1 MKIKNLISCALCGL
15 TLFACSP
22 SGGEK
27 DAEMDCFITD
37 LMERMT
43 LREKLGQLN
52 LPSGGDLV
60 TGSVMNGELSDMIR
74 KQEIGGFFNVK
85 GIQKINALQH
95 LAVEESRLKI
105 PLLVGADVIHGYE
118 TIFPIPLALSCSW
131 DTLAV
136 ERMARISAIE
146 ASADGINW
154 TFSPMVDICRDAR
167 WGRIAEGNG
176 EDPYLG
182 SLMAKAYV
190 RGYQGNNMQGNDEIL
205 ACVKHF
211 ALNNQENDRHNIDVT
226 ISDRAL
232 HEIYL
237 PAFEAAIKK
246 GGAWAI
252 MGSYNKMRN
261 VHCCHN
267 SWLLNKTLKQ
277 DWGFDGVVISDWGGT
292 YDTHQAALNGLD
304 MEFGTWVNNKAEG
317 RSDTYNQYFLADP
330 FLKAIKSGEIEE
342 KVVDEK
348 VRRILRMIFR
358 TSMNQNR
365 PWGSFSTPEHSM
377 TARSIAE
384 EGIVLLKND
393 HKILPLNPEKINK
406 ILVVGENATRRMT
419 KGGGSSS
426 LKVKYETSPLEGIIK
441 RFGPDKVT
449 YLSGYHSKEE
459 KTESLKELSEAA
471 QKADAV
477 IFIGGLNKEK
487 HQDCEGVDRDTFSL
501 PYGQDEIISTLSK
514 TNSKTIVL
522 ILSGNAVAMPWINQV
537 NAVMEGWYCGSEAG
551 DALAAVISGD
561 VNPSGKLP
569 FTFPVSLKDNGAI
582 ALGEYPGKDGKETYQ
597 EDIFVGYRWTDKKN
611 IKPLFSFGHG
621 LSYTTFEYG
630 KVRTNKNSIETGQ
643 TITLTVSLKNT
654 GSCDGSEVVQ
664 LYLGQV
670 DSPIERAVKELKG
683 FQKVFLKKG
692 ETKDVSF
699 TIEKESLRY
708 WDETSS
714 DWKVLSGKYEA
725 FVAASSTD
733 IRSKFLFMVN

>member
-1 MKIKNLISCALCGL
+1 MNKRSFFLLLIILLVSASSKVQSQSTKPIYLDDS
-15 TLFACSP
+15 FP
-22 SGGEK
+22 IEK
-27 DAEMDCFITD
+27 RIEDVIA
-37 LMERMT
+37 RMT
-43 LREKLGQLN
+43 LEEKVAMCHAQSKFSSVGVPRLGIPDVWCTDGPHGIRQEVLWN
-52 LPSGGDLV
+52 EWSGAKWTNDSCMAFPALTCLAATWNPDMSGLYGKAIGEEARYRNKTV
-60 TGSVMNGELSDMIR
+60 LLGPGVNIYRTPMNGRNFEYM
-74 KQEIGGFFNVK
+74 
-85 GIQKINALQH
+85 
-95 LAVEESRLKI
+95 
-105 PLLVGADVIHGYE
+105 
-118 TIFPIPLALSCSW
+118 
-131 DTLAV
+131 
-136 ERMARISAIE
+136 
-146 ASADGINW
+146 
-154 TFSPMVDICRDAR
+154 
-167 WGRIAEGNG
+167 G
-176 EDPYLG
+176 EDPF
-182 SLMAKAYV
+182 
-190 RGYQGNNMQGNDEIL
+190 L
-205 ACVKHF
+205 ASIMVVPYIREVQKNGVASCVKHF
-211 ALNNQENDRHNIDVT
+211 ALNNQENDRHNIDIT

-232 HEIYL
+232 HEIYF
-237 PAFEAAIKK
+237 PAFEAAVRK

-252 MGSYNKMRN
+252 MGSYNKLRN
-261 VHCCHN
+261 EHCCHN
-267 SWLLNKTLKQ
+267 GWLLNKTLKQ

-292 YDTHQAALNGLD
+292 YDTDQAALNGLD
-304 MEFGTWVNNKAEG
+304 LEFGTWVNNKTEG

-330 FLKAIKSGEIEE
+330 FLKAIKSGEIGE

-348 VRRILRMIFR
+348 ARRILRMIFR
-358 TSMNQNR
+358 TTMNRNR

-377 TARSIAE
+377 ISRRIAE

-393 HKILPLNPEKINK
+393 HKILPLNPEKANK
-406 ILVVGENATRRMT
+406 ILVVGENATRSMT

-426 LKVKYETSPLEGIIK
+426 LKVRHETSPLEGIVK

-449 YLSGYHSKEE
+449 YLSGYNAKGG
-459 KTESLKELSEAA
+459 KTESLNELTEAA

-487 HQDCEGVDRDTFSL
+487 HQDCEGVDRDTFAL
-501 PYGQDEIISTLSK
+501 PYGQDEIISALSK
-514 TNSKTIVL
+514 ANTKTIVL

-537 NAVMEGWYCGSEAG
+537 NAIMEGWYGGSEAG

-582 ALGEYPGKDGKETYQ
+582 ALGEYPGKDGKEIYK

-630 KVRTNKNSIETGQ
+630 KVRTNRNSIETGE

-670 DSPIERAVKELKG
+670 NSPIERAVKELKG

-692 ETKDVSF
+692 ETKEVCF

-708 WDETSS
+708 WDEKSS
-714 DWKVLSGKYEA
+714 GWSVLPGKYEA
-725 FVAASSTD
+725 SIAASSTD
-733 IRSKFLFMVN
+733 IRSKVLFTVKQ

>member
-1 MKIKNLISCALCGL
+1 MSKRFYFFLLIILLVAAPGKGQSQSSEPIYLNDS
-15 TLFACSP
+15 FP
-22 SGGEK
+22 IEK
-27 DAEMDCFITD
+27 RIEDAIS
-37 LMERMT
+37 RMT
-43 LREKLGQLN
+43 IEEKVAMCHAQSKFSSAGVPRLGIPDVWCTDGPHGIRQEVLWN
-52 LPSGGDLV
+52 EWSGAKWTNDSCTAFPALTCLAATWNPDMSGIYGKAIGEEARYRNKTVLLGPGV
-60 TGSVMNGELSDMIR
+60 NIYRTPMNGRNFEYM
-74 KQEIGGFFNVK
+74 
-85 GIQKINALQH
+85 
-95 LAVEESRLKI
+95 
-105 PLLVGADVIHGYE
+105 
-118 TIFPIPLALSCSW
+118 
-131 DTLAV
+131 
-136 ERMARISAIE
+136 
-146 ASADGINW
+146 
-154 TFSPMVDICRDAR
+154 
-167 WGRIAEGNG
+167 G
-176 EDPYLG
+176 EDPF
-182 SLMAKAYV
+182 
-190 RGYQGNNMQGNDEIL
+190 L
-205 ACVKHF
+205 ASMMVVPYIQEVQKNGVASCVKHF

-252 MGSYNKMRN
+252 MGSYNKLRN

-304 MEFGTWVNNKAEG
+304 MEFGTWVDNKTEG

-358 TSMNQNR
+358 TSMNKNR

-441 RFGPDKVT
+441 RFGTDKVT
-449 YLSGYHSKEE
+449 YLSGYHSKGE
-459 KTESLKELSEAA
+459 KAESLKELSEAA

-537 NAVMEGWYCGSEAG
+537 NAIMEGWYCGSEAG

-582 ALGEYPGKDGKETYQ
+582 ALGEYPGKDGKETYK

-630 KVRTNKNSIETGQ
+630 KVRTNRNSIETGQ

-664 LYLGQV
+664 LYIGQV
-670 DSPIERAVKELKG
+670 NSPIERAVKELKG

-692 ETKDVSF
+692 ETKDISF

-725 FVAASSTD
+725 SVAASSTD
-733 IRSKFLFMVN
+733 IRSKVIFTVKE